1 MIGIGGDI
9 VKNLGAARLAT
20 YVVLFLLL
28 FGGRSQAA
36 PAEIAEFPFNRPV
49 AVMHARA
56 AIEDFGALM
65 MKDQPLSEYDFS
77 KPYTAAVMSRDCSS
91 RQPIRVVLVAFP
103 KRSGEGWAMSRWERN
118 KDGLISRLL
127 AAGFS
132 VEPIEA
138 LIHEA
143 RTGGPMCE

>member
-1 MIGIGGDI
+1 M
-9 VKNLGAARLAT
+9 
-20 YVVLFLLL
+20 VLLLLL
-28 FGGRSQAA
+28 FGGRSFAA
-36 PAEIAEFPFNRPV
+36 PPEVSEFTFNRPV

-77 KPYTAAVMSRDCSS
+77 KPYTAAVMSRDCTN

-118 KDGLISRLL
+118 KDGLISRHL

-132 VEPIEA
+132 VEPLDA

>member
-1 MIGIGGDI
+1 MKKSGRKIIALCWALFALSI
-9 VKNLGAARLAT
+9 HQAFAT
-20 YVVLFLLL
+20 
-28 FGGRSQAA
+28 
-36 PAEIAEFPFNRPV
+36 PPEIAEFTFNHSA

-56 AIEDFGALM
+56 AIEDFGTLM
-65 MKDQPLSEYDFS
+65 MKEQPLSEYDFS

-91 RQPIRVVLVAFP
+91 KQPILAVLVAFP
-103 KRSGEGWAMSRWERN
+103 KRSGEGWAVSRWERN

-127 AAGFS
+127 SAGFS
-132 VEPIEA
+132 VETLDA

>member
-1 MIGIGGDI
+1 M
-9 VKNLGAARLAT
+9 KNLGAARLAT
-20 YVVLFLLL
+20 YAVLFLLL

-77 KPYTAAVMSRDCSS
+77 KPYTAAVMSRDCMT
-91 RQPIRVVLVAFP
+91 RAPIQAVLVAFP

-132 VEPIEA
+132 VEP
-138 LIHEA
+138 LGN
-143 RTGGPMCE
+143 R